1 MHTKNGIFLLLLLLS
16 VVGAG
21 ILLLMSKHAS
31 DADLRRKRDTD
42 AYAIRNALVF
52 YMQQHNGA
60 LPSSLADLSFERSD
74 VDPSPFILFDP
85 ETRKGQ
91 LGTGVIAEAEQAGR
105 GKHRIVI
112 YADGT
117 VRWE

>member
-1 MHTKNGIFLLLLLLS
+1 M
-16 VVGAG
+16 
-21 ILLLMSKHAS
+21 
-31 DADLRRKRDTD
+31 DAELRRKRDAD
-42 AYAIRNALVF
+42 AYAIRDALVI
-52 YMQQHNGA
+52 YMQQHNGVLSA
-60 LPSSLADLSFERSD
+60 SFEELRFEPSD
-74 VDPSPFILFDP
+74 VDPLPFNLVDP

-91 LGTGVIAEAEQAGR
+91 LGKGVIAEAEQGGD